1 MAPSTDLE
9 NTLTV
14 LSKILLWCFVLGFLS
29 LLLWFTFYIT
39 AADFIFGVHGGMFDL
54 TRHDF
59 DLMNYYGMAF
69 VKGINFLLF
78 LVPYIA
84 VRLVL
89 RGINNT
95 DGIT

>member
-1 MAPSTDLE
+1 MSPSTDLE
-9 NTLTV
+9 NTLRV

-29 LLLWFTFYIT
+29 LLLWFAFYMA

-59 DLMNYYGMAF
+59 DIMNYYGMTYF
-69 VKGINFLLF
+69 KGVVVTLF
-78 LVPYIA
+78 LIPYIS

-89 RGINNT
+89 KGIKRPNAT
-95 DGIT
+95 T

>member
-9 NTLTV
+9 NTLKV

-39 AADFIFGVHGGMFDL
+39 AADFIFAVHGDMFDL

-69 VKGINFLLF
+69 VKGTVFLLF

-89 RGINNT
+89 RGIK
-95 DGIT
+95 

>member
-9 NTLTV
+9 NTLRV

-29 LLLWFTFYIT
+29 LLIWFTAYL
-39 AADFIFGVHGGMFDL
+39 AAGDFIFGIHGGMFDL

-59 DLMNYYGMAF
+59 DVMNYYGMAY
-69 VKGINFLLF
+69 VKGTVVLLF
-78 LVPYIA
+78 LIPYIA

-89 RGINNT
+89 GGINNP
-95 DGIT
+95 DAMK